1 MMEKYGT
8 PMATRMTRAI
18 HSHAAIFPP
27 GDSWVCAGREPLP
40 LTRRKLFLLVMQ
52 FCSSHMAMQIHTKT
66 EERLAERPK
75 SMGAVVE

>member
-18 HSHAAIFPP
+18 HSHAAILPP

-40 LTRRKLFLLVMQ
+40 LTRRKLFLLVM
-52 FCSSHMAMQIHTKT
+52 
-66 EERLAERPK
+66 
-75 SMGAVVE
+75 